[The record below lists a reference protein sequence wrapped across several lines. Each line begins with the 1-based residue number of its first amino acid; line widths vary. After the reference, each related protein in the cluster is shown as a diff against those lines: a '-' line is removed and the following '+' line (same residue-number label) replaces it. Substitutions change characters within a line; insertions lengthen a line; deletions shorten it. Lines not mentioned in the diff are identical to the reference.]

1 MTSPTNFIKLT
12 IQPVISFFSPSQLF
26 PFLTDVPSKMNK
38 FQVLLKNGIYWL
50 SIFSEHRPYKFSQ
63 LNGQFDKAC
72 ESVINCN
79 KRGNFWKLLW
89 LRSFSWHW
97 TATQSFAWHFRFG
110 IFWDTYV
117 CCVFISNADAQA
129 CVNTNI
135 TSWTGD
141 ITSPGYGSYQ
151 PNLDCYW
158 LIQVAEGNVVEIE
171 FQDFSVRN
179 GRNFI
184 NFS

>member
-1 MTSPTNFIKLT
+1 M
-12 IQPVISFFSPSQLF
+12 
-26 PFLTDVPSKMNK
+26 
-38 FQVLLKNGIYWL
+38 
-50 SIFSEHRPYKFSQ
+50 
-63 LNGQFDKAC
+63 
-72 ESVINCN
+72 
-79 KRGNFWKLLW
+79 
-89 LRSFSWHW
+89 
-97 TATQSFAWHFRFG
+97 
-110 IFWDTYV
+110 YV
-117 CCVFISNADAQA
+117 CRVFISNADAQA

-179 GRNFI
+179 RGVQIRLKF
-184 NFS
+184 FSFSWFSSVTSNDNLSLHFQMTSSADDSVGQKFLFFL